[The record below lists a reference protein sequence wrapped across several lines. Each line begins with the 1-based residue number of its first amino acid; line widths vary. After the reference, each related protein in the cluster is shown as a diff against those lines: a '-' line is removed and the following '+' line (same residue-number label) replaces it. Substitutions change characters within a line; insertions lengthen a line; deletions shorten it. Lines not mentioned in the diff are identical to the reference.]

1 MSEELAGDP
10 KFPSFTMDYADADTS
25 DLSDI
30 TNVPG
35 RRATRGSVYRSDV
48 PAQFARASFST
59 VGKEPVDTFDDD
71 EQGDADQVQVDKPWD
86 KKLDFESMAAA
97 PVARDDEEEDEDAG
111 FDVPDRLTMGPG
123 AAAARLDLQRCTIRV
138 HKQLVDQIKTN
149 SMKPGT
155 IDSYGSGG
163 ETRGAGG
170 EELSRCQG
178 ELWLK
183 SRVPMMG
190 WKKRYGSIV
199 DHAYF
204 GPVLFLFKY
213 DAKGNVALHHS
224 MMIVLVDSHVRL
236 GKNSTTKD
244 RDYRCEFVL
253 KTTKRRYLIAAN
265 HTMRRDYWLRNL
277 ESIQQQA
284 STTYG

>member
-1 MSEELAGDP
+1 
-10 KFPSFTMDYADADTS
+10 MDYADTAD
-25 DLSDI
+25 LEDI

-59 VGKEPVDTFDDD
+59 VGKGPVDTFDDD
-71 EQGDADQVQVDKPWD
+71 EEPHPHVQVDKPWD

-97 PVARDDEEEDEDAG
+97 PIARPEDEDEDEDAG

-155 IDSYGSGG
+155 IDSYGSGADNR
-163 ETRGAGG
+163 TVSG

-224 MMIVLVDSHVRL
+224 IMIVLVDSHVRL

-253 KTTKRRYLIAAN
+253 KTTKRRYMIAAN

-284 STTYG
+284 STSYG

>member
-1 MSEELAGDP
+1 MSEELTHDVPDP
-10 KFPSFTMDYADADTS
+10 KFPSFTMDMS
-25 DLSDI
+25 HDLADI
-30 TNVPG
+30 TNISAS
-35 RRATRGSVYRSDV
+35 ATST
-48 PAQFARASFST
+48 AFAT
-59 VGKEPVDTFDDD
+59 DDD
-71 EQGDADQVQVDKPWD
+71 DHFGNTRSIGVDSAKPWD
-86 KKLDFESMAAA
+86 KPIDFSQMTKAS
-97 PVARDDEEEDEDAG
+97 VTFDEDG
-111 FDVPDRLTMGPG
+111 GGIDVPDRMTIGPG
-123 AAAARLDLQRCTIRV
+123 AAAARLDLQRCTMRV

-149 SMKPGT
+149 SMKPAT
-155 IDSYGSGG
+155 IDSQPSK
-163 ETRGAGG
+163 RSAD
-170 EELSRCQG
+170 ELSRCQG

-183 SRVPMMG
+183 SRMPMVG

-277 ESIQQQA
+277 ENIQQHA
-284 STTYG
+284 STNT

>member
-1 MSEELAGDP
+1 MDP
-10 KFPSFTMDYADADTS
+10 DTP

-30 TNVPG
+30 TNMHP
-35 RRATRGSVYRSDV
+35 RPSVTPHSNRNSVFRSDI
-48 PAQFARASFST
+48 PQQFRDSVRDAESSSASYPH
-59 VGKEPVDTFDDD
+59 ED
-71 EQGDADQVQVDKPWD
+71 EDDKPWG
-86 KKLDFESMAAA
+86 KPLDFGS
-97 PVARDDEEEDEDAG
+97 VASTTLPGPSDDDGEDDDRDAG
-111 FDVPDRLTMGPG
+111 FDVPDRLTIGPG
-123 AAAARLDLQRCTIRV
+123 AAAARLDLHRCTIRV
-138 HKQLVDQIKTN
+138 HKQLVDQIKTH
-149 SMKPGT
+149 SMKPAQ
-155 IDSYGSGG
+155 SGQMDLHAAN
-163 ETRGAGG
+163 TP

-183 SRVPMMG
+183 SRVPMLG

-199 DHAYF
+199 DHAFF

-277 ESIQQQA
+277 ESITQQA
-284 STTYG
+284 TTNHSGHGR

>member
-1 MSEELAGDP
+1 M
-10 KFPSFTMDYADADTS
+10 
-25 DLSDI
+25 
-30 TNVPG
+30 TNVSS
-35 RRATRGSVYRSDV
+35 TEGS
-48 PAQFARASFST
+48 T
-59 VGKEPVDTFDDD
+59 LE
-71 EQGDADQVQVDKPWD
+71 KPWD
-86 KKLDFESMAAA
+86 KPMDYTTMSAA
-97 PVARDDEEEDEDAG
+97 PSVRDAAEDDEDAG
-111 FDVPDRLTMGPG
+111 FDVPDRLTIGPG

-155 IDSYGSGG
+155 IDSYASSD
-163 ETRGAGG
+163 TP

-183 SRVPMMG
+183 SRVPMRG

-224 MMIVLVDSHVRL
+224 MMIVLVDSMVRL
-236 GKNSTTKD
+236 GKNSTTKE

-277 ESIQQQA
+277 ENIQQQA
-284 STTYG
+284 STSYA

>member
-1 MSEELAGDP
+1 
-10 KFPSFTMDYADADTS
+10 MDYADTA

-30 TNVPG
+30 TNVPN
-35 RRATRGSVYRSDV
+35 RRTLRNSVYRSQV

-59 VGKEPVDTFDDD
+59 VGKAHDDTFD
-71 EQGDADQVQVDKPWD
+71 ESVQGHPAQDAHVDKPWD
-86 KKLDFESMAAA
+86 KKLDFASVAKA
-97 PVARDDEEEDEDAG
+97 PVARAGDDEDDDAG

-138 HKQLVDQIKTN
+138 HRQLVDQIKTN

-155 IDSYGSGG
+155 IDSYSSA
-163 ETRGAGG
+163 ENRGTVAD
-170 EELSRCQG
+170 ELSRCQG

-244 RDYRCEFVL
+244 KDYRCEFVL